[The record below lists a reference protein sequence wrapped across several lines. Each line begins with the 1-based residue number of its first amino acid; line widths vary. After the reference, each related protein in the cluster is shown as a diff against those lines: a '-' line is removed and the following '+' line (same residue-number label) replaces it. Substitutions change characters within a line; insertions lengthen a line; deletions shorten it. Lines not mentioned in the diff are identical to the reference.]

1 MSIRDLFNKVKVLG
15 KREPEE
21 FTNFDSE
28 TEAELGDTSHNEHK
42 PDEEQLNDTESFD
55 DDVEAATFSNDDTK
69 PAVKGFKKGAVYG
82 AIGLI
87 AFGSAAAMVMHNM
100 DSGNNKTNSNQSSSS
115 VGVNSANGGSVA
127 GPDLGF
133 DSYASMGQYDNEK
146 KLDAASKKKPGAPG
160 SGNTVGTQSVPQ
172 ASGNNTVRQV
182 PNRVGTGSYNASAPV
197 SSGGGSS
204 NYQSVSGNTGG
215 SSITSRNNPYAS
227 AIAFAL
233 SGGNAVSD
241 SVSDS
246 SDSSDSSSSSS
257 SSTTT
262 STPDYSSYTSA
273 DRVLLTGTL
282 VPVTLMTGIDSS
294 LNGSVTAQVRE
305 NVYDSITGSSILI
318 PAGSRLIG
326 EYDGSGM
333 NAGRVSVKFTRIM
346 FPDGNSVALNNS
358 LGVDAMGFDGVKDL
372 YSEHT
377 GKAVGASF
385 ITSLLAGIA
394 GSSSD
399 GSGSDSR
406 SSGQEAINH
415 AISNVLNTG
424 NEIVKKKLEVGTTAI
439 IRPGFEFNVMLNSDL
454 ALEPYYGE

>member
-1 MSIRDLFNKVKVLG
+1 MSIRDMFNKILG
-15 KREPEE
+15 KREPDE

-28 TEAELGDTSHNEHK
+28 TEAELGDTSRNEHK

-146 KLDAASKKKPGAPG
+146 KLDAASKKKTGAPG
-160 SGNTVGTQSVPQ
+160 YSNAAGTQTVPQ

-204 NYQSVSGNTGG
+204 NYQSVSGNAGG
-215 SSITSRNNPYAS
+215 SYITSSNNPYAS

-233 SGGNAVSD
+233 SGGDGGSD

-246 SDSSDSSSSSS
+246 SDSSDSSSS
-257 SSTTT
+257 TTT
-262 STPDYSSYTSA
+262 SAPDYSSYTSA

-282 VPVTLMTGIDSS
+282 VPVTLITGIDSS

-358 LGVDAMGFDGVKDL
+358 LGVDAMGFGGVKDL

-399 GSGSDSR
+399 GSGTDNR

-424 NEIVKKKLEVGTTAI
+424 NEIVKKKLEVGATAI

>member
-1 MSIRDLFNKVKVLG
+1 MSIKDMLNKVLG

-28 TEAELGDTSHNEHK
+28 TEAELGDASRNEHK
-42 PDEEQLNDTESFD
+42 PDEEQFNDTESFD

-100 DSGNNKTNSNQSSSS
+100 DSGNKTNSNQASSS

-146 KLDAASKKKPGAPG
+146 KLDAASKNKPGAPG
-160 SGNTVGTQSVPQ
+160 SVNTVGTQSVPQ

-182 PNRVGTGSYNASAPV
+182 PNRVVTSSYNASAPT
-197 SSGGGSS
+197 GGSS
-204 NYQSVSGNTGG
+204 PNYQSGSVSGG
-215 SSITSRNNPYAS
+215 SITSRNNPYAS

-233 SGGNAVSD
+233 SGGNAVTD
-241 SVSDS
+241 SISNS
-246 SDSSDSSSSSS
+246 SDNSDSSSS
-257 SSTTT
+257 TTA

-282 VPVTLMTGIDSS
+282 VPVTLITGIDSS

-358 LGVDAMGFDGVKDL
+358 LGVDAMGFGGVKDL

-399 GSGSDSR
+399 GSGSDDR

-424 NEIVKKKLEVGTTAI
+424 NEIVKKKLEVGATAI

>member
-1 MSIRDLFNKVKVLG
+1 MSIRDMFNKVLG
-15 KREPEE
+15 KREPDE

-28 TEAELGDTSHNEHK
+28 TEAELGDASRNEHK
-42 PDEEQLNDTESFD
+42 PDEEQLNDTESF

-100 DSGNNKTNSNQSSSS
+100 DGGNKPNPNQSSSS
-115 VGVNSANGGSVA
+115 VGISANGGSVA

-146 KLDAASKKKPGAPG
+146 KLDAASKNKPGAPG
-160 SGNTVGTQSVPQ
+160 SVNTVGTQSVPQ

-182 PNRVGTGSYNASAPV
+182 PNRVGTSSYNASAPT
-197 SSGGGSS
+197 GSIS
-204 NYQSVSGNTGG
+204 PNYQSGNVSGG
-215 SSITSRNNPYAS
+215 SITSRNNPYAS

-233 SGGNAVSD
+233 SGGNAITD
-241 SVSDS
+241 STSGDAS
-246 SDSSDSSSSSS
+246 SDSGSSI
-257 SSTTT
+257 STN
-262 STPDYSSYTSA
+262 TPDYSSYTTA

-282 VPVTLMTGIDSS
+282 VPVTLITGIDSS

-358 LGVDAMGFDGVKDL
+358 LGVDAMGFGGVKDL

-399 GSGSDSR
+399 GSGSDNR

-424 NEIVKKKLEVGTTAI
+424 NEIVKKKLEVGATAI

>member
-1 MSIRDLFNKVKVLG
+1 MSIKDMLNKVLG
-15 KREPEE
+15 KREPDE

-28 TEAELGDTSHNEHK
+28 TEAELGDASRNEHK

-100 DSGNNKTNSNQSSSS
+100 DSGNNKTNSNQASSS

-146 KLDAASKKKPGAPG
+146 KLDAASKKKTGAPG
-160 SGNTVGTQSVPQ
+160 SGNPVGTQSVPQ

-182 PNRVGTGSYNASAPV
+182 PNRVGTGSYNASAPT
-197 SSGGGSS
+197 GGSS
-204 NYQSVSGNTGG
+204 PNYQSGNVSGG
-215 SSITSRNNPYAS
+215 SITSRNNPYAS

-233 SGGNAVSD
+233 SGGNAVTD
-241 SVSDS
+241 SVSNS
-246 SDSSDSSSSSS
+246 SDSSDSSSS
-257 SSTTT
+257 TTA

-282 VPVTLMTGIDSS
+282 VPVTLITGIDSS

-358 LGVDAMGFDGVKDL
+358 LGVDAMGFGGVKDL

-399 GSGSDSR
+399 GSGSNER

-424 NEIVKKKLEVGTTAI
+424 NEIVKKKLEVGATAI

>member
-1 MSIRDLFNKVKVLG
+1 MAIRDLFNKVLG
-15 KREPEE
+15 KREPDEYTE
-21 FTNFDSE
+21 FDSE
-28 TEAELGDTSHNEHK
+28 TESEFGDSSRNEHK
-42 PDEEQLNDTESFD
+42 PDEEQSDNTERMD

-100 DSGNNKTNSNQSSSS
+100 DGGNKPNSNQSSSS
-115 VGVNSANGGSVA
+115 VGISANGGSVA

-146 KLDAASKKKPGAPG
+146 KLDAASKNKPGAPG
-160 SGNTVGTQSVPQ
+160 SVNTVGTQSVPQ

-182 PNRVGTGSYNASAPV
+182 PNRVGTSSYNASAPT
-197 SSGGGSS
+197 GGSS
-204 NYQSVSGNTGG
+204 PNYQSGNVSGG
-215 SSITSRNNPYAS
+215 SITSRNNPYAS

-233 SGGNAVSD
+233 SGGNAITD
-241 SVSDS
+241 STSGDAS
-246 SDSSDSSSSSS
+246 SDSGSSI
-257 SSTTT
+257 STN
-262 STPDYSSYTSA
+262 TPDYSSYTTA

-282 VPVTLMTGIDSS
+282 VPVTLITGIDSS

-358 LGVDAMGFDGVKDL
+358 LGVDSMGFGGVKDL

-399 GSGSDSR
+399 GSGTDNR

-415 AISNVLNTG
+415 AISNMLNTG
-424 NEIVKKKLEVGTTAI
+424 NEIVKKKLEVGATAI

>member
-1 MSIRDLFNKVKVLG
+1 MSIRDMFNKVLG
-15 KREPEE
+15 REPDE

-28 TEAELGDTSHNEHK
+28 TESEFGDSSRNEHK
-42 PDEEQLNDTESFD
+42 PDEEQSDNTERMD

-100 DSGNNKTNSNQSSSS
+100 DGGNKPNSNQSSSS
-115 VGVNSANGGSVA
+115 VGISANGGSVA

-146 KLDAASKKKPGAPG
+146 KLDAASKNKPGAPG
-160 SGNTVGTQSVPQ
+160 SVNTVGTQSVPQ

-182 PNRVGTGSYNASAPV
+182 PNRVGTSSYNASAPT
-197 SSGGGSS
+197 GGSS
-204 NYQSVSGNTGG
+204 PNYQSGNVSGG
-215 SSITSRNNPYAS
+215 SITSRNNPYAS

-233 SGGNAVSD
+233 SGGNAITD
-241 SVSDS
+241 STSGDAS
-246 SDSSDSSSSSS
+246 SDSGSSI
-257 SSTTT
+257 STN
-262 STPDYSSYTSA
+262 TPDYSSYTTA
-273 DRVLLTGTL
+273 NRVLLTGTL
-282 VPVTLMTGIDSS
+282 VPVTLITGIDSS

-358 LGVDAMGFDGVKDL
+358 LGVDSMGFGGVKDL

-399 GSGSDSR
+399 GSGTDNR

-415 AISNVLNTG
+415 AISNMLNTG
-424 NEIVKKKLEVGTTAI
+424 NEIVKKKLEVGATAI

>member
-1 MSIRDLFNKVKVLG
+1 
-15 KREPEE
+15 
-21 FTNFDSE
+21 
-28 TEAELGDTSHNEHK
+28 
-42 PDEEQLNDTESFD
+42 
-55 DDVEAATFSNDDTK
+55 
-69 PAVKGFKKGAVYG
+69 
-82 AIGLI
+82 
-87 AFGSAAAMVMHNM
+87 MVMHNM
-100 DSGNNKTNSNQSSSS
+100 DGGNKPNPNQSSSS
-115 VGVNSANGGSVA
+115 VGISANGGSVA

-146 KLDAASKKKPGAPG
+146 KLDAASKNKPGAPG
-160 SGNTVGTQSVPQ
+160 SVNTVGTQSVPQ

-182 PNRVGTGSYNASAPV
+182 PNRVVTSSYNASAPT
-197 SSGGGSS
+197 GGSS
-204 NYQSVSGNTGG
+204 PNYQSGNVSGG
-215 SSITSRNNPYAS
+215 SITSRNNPYAS

-233 SGGNAVSD
+233 SGGNAITD
-241 SVSDS
+241 STSGDAS
-246 SDSSDSSSSSS
+246 SDSGSSI
-257 SSTTT
+257 STN
-262 STPDYSSYTSA
+262 TPDYSSYTTA

-282 VPVTLMTGIDSS
+282 VPVTLITGIDSS

-358 LGVDAMGFDGVKDL
+358 LGVDAMGFGGVKDL

-399 GSGSDSR
+399 GSGSDNR

-424 NEIVKKKLEVGTTAI
+424 NEIVKKKLEVGATAI

>member
-1 MSIRDLFNKVKVLG
+1 MSIRDMFKVLG
-15 KREPEE
+15 KREPDE

-28 TEAELGDTSHNEHK
+28 TEAELGDASRNEHK
-42 PDEEQLNDTESFD
+42 PDEEQQLNDTESFD

-100 DSGNNKTNSNQSSSS
+100 DGGNKPNPNQSSSS
-115 VGVNSANGGSVA
+115 VGISANGGSVA

-146 KLDAASKKKPGAPG
+146 KLDAASKNKPGAPG
-160 SGNTVGTQSVPQ
+160 SVNTVGTQSVPQ

-182 PNRVGTGSYNASAPV
+182 PNRVVTSSYNASAPT
-197 SSGGGSS
+197 GGSS
-204 NYQSVSGNTGG
+204 PNYQSGNVSGG
-215 SSITSRNNPYAS
+215 SITSRNNPYAS

-233 SGGNAVSD
+233 SGGNAITD
-241 SVSDS
+241 STSGDAS
-246 SDSSDSSSSSS
+246 SDSGSSI
-257 SSTTT
+257 STN
-262 STPDYSSYTSA
+262 TPDYSSYTTA

-282 VPVTLMTGIDSS
+282 VPVTLITGIDSS

-358 LGVDAMGFDGVKDL
+358 LGVDAMGFGGVKDL

-399 GSGSDSR
+399 GSGSDNR

-424 NEIVKKKLEVGTTAI
+424 NEIVKKKLEVGATAI

>member
-1 MSIRDLFNKVKVLG
+1 MSIRDMFNKVLG
-15 KREPEE
+15 KREPDE

-28 TEAELGDTSHNEHK
+28 TEAELGDASRNEHK
-42 PDEEQLNDTESFD
+42 PDEEQLNDTESF

-87 AFGSAAAMVMHNM
+87 TFGSAAAMVMHNM
-100 DSGNNKTNSNQSSSS
+100 DGGNKPNPNQSSSS
-115 VGVNSANGGSVA
+115 VGISANGGSVA

-146 KLDAASKKKPGAPG
+146 KLDVASKNKPGAPG
-160 SGNTVGTQSVPQ
+160 SVNTVGTQSVPQ

-182 PNRVGTGSYNASAPV
+182 PNRVGTSSYNASAPT
-197 SSGGGSS
+197 GSS
-204 NYQSVSGNTGG
+204 SPNYQSGNVSGG
-215 SSITSRNNPYAS
+215 SITSRNNPYAS

-233 SGGNAVSD
+233 SGGNAITD
-241 SVSDS
+241 STSGDAS
-246 SDSSDSSSSSS
+246 SDSGSSI
-257 SSTTT
+257 STN
-262 STPDYSSYTSA
+262 TPDYSSYTTA

-282 VPVTLMTGIDSS
+282 VPVTLITGIDSS

-358 LGVDAMGFDGVKDL
+358 LGVDAMGFGGVKDL

-399 GSGSDSR
+399 GSGSDNR

-424 NEIVKKKLEVGTTAI
+424 NEIVKKKLEVGATAI

>member
-1 MSIRDLFNKVKVLG
+1 MSIRDMFNKILG
-15 KREPEE
+15 KREPDE

-28 TEAELGDTSHNEHK
+28 TEAELGDTSRNEHK

-146 KLDAASKKKPGAPG
+146 KLDAASKKKTGAPG
-160 SGNTVGTQSVPQ
+160 YINATGTQTVPQ

-204 NYQSVSGNTGG
+204 NYQSVSGNADG

-246 SDSSDSSSSSS
+246 SDSSDSSSS
-257 SSTTT
+257 TTT
-262 STPDYSSYTSA
+262 GAPDYSSYTSA

-282 VPVTLMTGIDSS
+282 VPVTLITGIDSS

-305 NVYDSITGSSILI
+305 NVYDSITGSYILI

-358 LGVDAMGFDGVKDL
+358 LGVDAMGFGGVKDL

-399 GSGSDSR
+399 GSGTDNR

-424 NEIVKKKLEVGTTAI
+424 NEIVKKKLEVGATAI

>member
-1 MSIRDLFNKVKVLG
+1 MSIRDMFNNVLG
-15 KREPEE
+15 KREPDE

-28 TEAELGDTSHNEHK
+28 TESEFGDSSRNEHK
-42 PDEEQLNDTESFD
+42 PDEEQSDNTERMD
-55 DDVEAATFSNDDTK
+55 DDVEVATFSNDDTK

-100 DSGNNKTNSNQSSSS
+100 DGGNKPNPNQSSSS
-115 VGVNSANGGSVA
+115 VGISANGGSVA

-146 KLDAASKKKPGAPG
+146 KLDAASKNKPGAPG
-160 SGNTVGTQSVPQ
+160 SVNTVGTQSVPQ

-182 PNRVGTGSYNASAPV
+182 PNRVGTSSYNASAPT
-197 SSGGGSS
+197 GGSS
-204 NYQSVSGNTGG
+204 PNYQSGNVSGG
-215 SSITSRNNPYAS
+215 SITSRNNPYAS

-233 SGGNAVSD
+233 SGGNAITD
-241 SVSDS
+241 STSGDAS
-246 SDSSDSSSSSS
+246 SDSGSSI
-257 SSTTT
+257 STN
-262 STPDYSSYTSA
+262 TPDYSSYTTA

-282 VPVTLMTGIDSS
+282 VPVTLITGIDSS

-358 LGVDAMGFDGVKDL
+358 LGVDSMGFGGVKDL

-399 GSGSDSR
+399 GSGTDNR

-415 AISNVLNTG
+415 AISNMLNTG
-424 NEIVKKKLEVGTTAI
+424 NEIVKKKLEVGATAI

>member
-1 MSIRDLFNKVKVLG
+1 MSIRDMFNKVLG
-15 KREPEE
+15 KREPDE

-28 TEAELGDTSHNEHK
+28 TEAELGDASRNEHK

-100 DSGNNKTNSNQSSSS
+100 DGGNKPNPNQSSSS
-115 VGVNSANGGSVA
+115 VGISANGGSVA

-146 KLDAASKKKPGAPG
+146 KLDAACKNKPGAPG
-160 SGNTVGTQSVPQ
+160 SVNTVGTQSVPQ

-182 PNRVGTGSYNASAPV
+182 PNRVVTSSYNASAPT
-197 SSGGGSS
+197 GSS
-204 NYQSVSGNTGG
+204 SPNYQSGNVSGG
-215 SSITSRNNPYAS
+215 SITSRNNPYAS

-233 SGGNAVSD
+233 SGGNAITD
-241 SVSDS
+241 STSGDAS
-246 SDSSDSSSSSS
+246 SDSGSSI
-257 SSTTT
+257 STN
-262 STPDYSSYTSA
+262 TPDYSSYTTA

-282 VPVTLMTGIDSS
+282 VPVTLITGIDSS

-358 LGVDAMGFDGVKDL
+358 LGVDAMGFGGVKDL

-394 GSSSD
+394 GSASD
-399 GSGSDSR
+399 GSGTDNR

-415 AISNVLNTG
+415 AISNMLNTG
-424 NEIVKKKLEVGTTAI
+424 NEIVKKKLEVGATAI

-454 ALEPYYGE
+454 ALDPYYGE

>member
-1 MSIRDLFNKVKVLG
+1 MSIRDMFNKVLG
-15 KREPEE
+15 KREPDE

-28 TEAELGDTSHNEHK
+28 TESEFGDSSRNEHK
-42 PDEEQLNDTESFD
+42 PDEEQSDNTELMD

-100 DSGNNKTNSNQSSSS
+100 DSGNKPNPNQSSSS
-115 VGVNSANGGSVA
+115 VGISANGGSVA

-146 KLDAASKKKPGAPG
+146 KLDAASKNKPGAPG
-160 SGNTVGTQSVPQ
+160 SVNTVGTQSVPQ

-182 PNRVGTGSYNASAPV
+182 PNRVGTSSYNASAPT
-197 SSGGGSS
+197 GGSS
-204 NYQSVSGNTGG
+204 PNYQSGNVSGG
-215 SSITSRNNPYAS
+215 SITSRNNPYAS

-233 SGGNAVSD
+233 SGGNAITD
-241 SVSDS
+241 STSGDAS
-246 SDSSDSSSSSS
+246 SDSGSSI
-257 SSTTT
+257 STN
-262 STPDYSSYTSA
+262 TPDYSSYTTA

-282 VPVTLMTGIDSS
+282 VPVTLITGIDSS

-358 LGVDAMGFDGVKDL
+358 LGVDAMGFGGVKDL

-399 GSGSDSR
+399 GSGTDNR

-415 AISNVLNTG
+415 AISNMLNTG
-424 NEIVKKKLEVGTTAI
+424 NEIVKKKLEVGATAI

>member
-1 MSIRDLFNKVKVLG
+1 MSIRDMFNKVLG
-15 KREPEE
+15 KREPDE

-28 TEAELGDTSHNEHK
+28 TESEFGDSSRNEHK
-42 PDEEQLNDTESFD
+42 PDEEQSDNTERMD

-100 DSGNNKTNSNQSSSS
+100 DGGNKPNSNQSSSS
-115 VGVNSANGGSVA
+115 VGISANGGSVA

-146 KLDAASKKKPGAPG
+146 KLDAASKNKPGAPG
-160 SGNTVGTQSVPQ
+160 SVNTVGTQSVPQ

-182 PNRVGTGSYNASAPV
+182 PNRVGTSSYNASAP
-197 SSGGGSS
+197 
-204 NYQSVSGNTGG
+204 TGG
-215 SSITSRNNPYAS
+215 SSPNYQSGNVSGGSISRNNPYAS

-233 SGGNAVSD
+233 SGGNAITD
-241 SVSDS
+241 STSGDAS
-246 SDSSDSSSSSS
+246 SDSGSSI
-257 SSTTT
+257 STN
-262 STPDYSSYTSA
+262 TPDYSSYTTA

-282 VPVTLMTGIDSS
+282 VPVTLITGIDSS

-358 LGVDAMGFDGVKDL
+358 LGVDSMGFGGVKDL

-399 GSGSDSR
+399 GSGTDNR

-415 AISNVLNTG
+415 AISNMLNTG
-424 NEIVKKKLEVGTTAI
+424 NEIVKKKLEVGATAI

>member
-1 MSIRDLFNKVKVLG
+1 MSIRDMFNKVLG
-15 KREPEE
+15 KREPDE

-28 TEAELGDTSHNEHK
+28 TESEFGDSSRNEHK
-42 PDEEQLNDTESFD
+42 PDEEQSDNTERMD

-100 DSGNNKTNSNQSSSS
+100 DGGNKPNPNQSSSS
-115 VGVNSANGGSVA
+115 VGISANGGSVA

-146 KLDAASKKKPGAPG
+146 KLDAASKNKPGAPG
-160 SGNTVGTQSVPQ
+160 YVNTVGTQSVPQ

-182 PNRVGTGSYNASAPV
+182 PNRVGTGSYNASTPT
-197 SSGGGSS
+197 GGSS
-204 NYQSVSGNTGG
+204 PNYQSGNVSGG
-215 SSITSRNNPYAS
+215 SITSRNNPYAS

-233 SGGNAVSD
+233 SGGNAITD
-241 SVSDS
+241 STSGDAS
-246 SDSSDSSSSSS
+246 SDSGSSI
-257 SSTTT
+257 STN
-262 STPDYSSYTSA
+262 TPDYSSYTTA

-282 VPVTLMTGIDSS
+282 VPVTLITGIDSS

-358 LGVDAMGFDGVKDL
+358 LGVDAMGFGGVKDL

-399 GSGSDSR
+399 GSGTDNR

-415 AISNVLNTG
+415 AISNMLNTG
-424 NEIVKKKLEVGTTAI
+424 NEIVKKKLEVGATAI

>member
-28 TEAELGDTSHNEHK
+28 TEAELGDASRNEHK
-42 PDEEQLNDTESFD
+42 PDEEQQLNDTESFD

-100 DSGNNKTNSNQSSSS
+100 DSGNKTNSNQASSS

-160 SGNTVGTQSVPQ
+160 SGNPVGTQSVPQ

-182 PNRVGTGSYNASAPV
+182 PNRVGTGSYNTSAPV
-197 SSGGGSS
+197 SSGGFS

-241 SVSDS
+241 SVSNS
-246 SDSSDSSSSSS
+246 GDSSDSSSS
-257 SSTTT
+257 TAT

-282 VPVTLMTGIDSS
+282 VPVTLITGIDSS

-358 LGVDAMGFDGVKDL
+358 LGVDAMGFGGVKDL

-399 GSGSDSR
+399 GSGADDR

-415 AISNVLNTG
+415 AISNMLNTG
-424 NEIVKKKLEVGTTAI
+424 NEIVKKKLEVGATAI

>member
-1 MSIRDLFNKVKVLG
+1 MSIRDMFNKVLG
-15 KREPEE
+15 KREPDE

-28 TEAELGDTSHNEHK
+28 TEAELGDASRNEHK

-55 DDVEAATFSNDDTK
+55 DDVETATFSNDDTK

-100 DSGNNKTNSNQSSSS
+100 DSGNKPNPNQSSSS
-115 VGVNSANGGSVA
+115 VGISANGGSVA

-146 KLDAASKKKPGAPG
+146 KLDAASKNKPGIPG
-160 SGNTVGTQSVPQ
+160 SVNTVGTQSVPQ

-182 PNRVGTGSYNASAPV
+182 PNRVGTGSYNASTPT
-197 SSGGGSS
+197 GGSS
-204 NYQSVSGNTGG
+204 PNYQSGNVSGG
-215 SSITSRNNPYAS
+215 SITSRNNPYAS

-233 SGGNAVSD
+233 SGGNAITD
-241 SVSDS
+241 STSGDAS
-246 SDSSDSSSSSS
+246 SDSGSSN
-257 SSTTT
+257 STNPT
-262 STPDYSSYTSA
+262 DYSSYTTA

-282 VPVTLMTGIDSS
+282 VPVTLITGIDSS

-358 LGVDAMGFDGVKDL
+358 LGVDAMGFGGVKDL

-399 GSGSDSR
+399 GSGADNR

-415 AISNVLNTG
+415 AISNMLNTG
-424 NEIVKKKLEVGTTAI
+424 NEIVKKKLEVGATAI

>member
-1 MSIRDLFNKVKVLG
+1 MSIKDMLNKVLG
-15 KREPEE
+15 KREPDE

-28 TEAELGDTSHNEHK
+28 TEAELGDASRNEHK

-100 DSGNNKTNSNQSSSS
+100 DGGNNKTNSNQSSSS

-160 SGNTVGTQSVPQ
+160 SGNTVGTQSIPQ

-197 SSGGGSS
+197 SSGGSS
-204 NYQSVSGNTGG
+204 NYQSVSGNAGG

-233 SGGNAVSD
+233 SGGSAVTD
-241 SVSDS
+241 SVTDSSS
-246 SDSSDSSSSSS
+246 SDSSDSSS
-257 SSTTT
+257 TAKA

-305 NVYDSITGSSILI
+305 NVYDSITGSSVLI

-399 GSGSDSR
+399 GSGTDNR

-424 NEIVKKKLEVGTTAI
+424 NEIVKKKLEVGATAI

>member
-1 MSIRDLFNKVKVLG
+1 MSIRDMFNKVLG
-15 KREPEE
+15 KREPDE

-28 TEAELGDTSHNEHK
+28 TEAELGDASRNEHK
-42 PDEEQLNDTESFD
+42 PDEEQLNNTESFD

-100 DSGNNKTNSNQSSSS
+100 DGGNKPNPNQSSSS
-115 VGVNSANGGSVA
+115 VGISANGGSVA

-146 KLDAASKKKPGAPG
+146 KLDAASKNKPGAPG
-160 SGNTVGTQSVPQ
+160 SVNTVGTQSVPQ

-182 PNRVGTGSYNASAPV
+182 PNRVGTSSYNASAPT
-197 SSGGGSS
+197 GSS
-204 NYQSVSGNTGG
+204 SPNYQSGNVSGG
-215 SSITSRNNPYAS
+215 SITSRNNPYAS

-233 SGGNAVSD
+233 SGGNAITD
-241 SVSDS
+241 STSGDA
-246 SDSSDSSSSSS
+246 SSDSSSSI
-257 SSTTT
+257 STN
-262 STPDYSSYTSA
+262 TPDYSSYTTA

-282 VPVTLMTGIDSS
+282 VPVTLITGIDSS

-358 LGVDAMGFDGVKDL
+358 LGVDAMGFGGVKDL

-399 GSGSDSR
+399 GSGSDNR

-424 NEIVKKKLEVGTTAI
+424 NEIVKKKLEVGATAI

>member
-28 TEAELGDTSHNEHK
+28 TEAELGDASRNEHK
-42 PDEEQLNDTESFD
+42 PDEEQQLNDTESFD

-100 DSGNNKTNSNQSSSS
+100 DGGNKPNPNQSSSS
-115 VGVNSANGGSVA
+115 VGISANSGSVA

-146 KLDAASKKKPGAPG
+146 KLDAASKNKPGAPG
-160 SGNTVGTQSVPQ
+160 SVNTVGTQSVPQ

-182 PNRVGTGSYNASAPV
+182 PNRVGTSSYNASAPT
-197 SSGGGSS
+197 GGSS
-204 NYQSVSGNTGG
+204 PNYQSGNVSGG
-215 SSITSRNNPYAS
+215 SITSRNNPYAS

-233 SGGNAVSD
+233 SGGNAITD
-241 SVSDS
+241 STSGDAS
-246 SDSSDSSSSSS
+246 SDSGSSI
-257 SSTTT
+257 STN
-262 STPDYSSYTSA
+262 TPDYSSYTTA

-282 VPVTLMTGIDSS
+282 VPVTLITGIDSS

-358 LGVDAMGFDGVKDL
+358 LGVDAMGFGGVKDL

-399 GSGSDSR
+399 GSGSDNR

-424 NEIVKKKLEVGTTAI
+424 NEIVKKKLEVGATAI

>member
-1 MSIRDLFNKVKVLG
+1 MSIRDMFNKVLG
-15 KREPEE
+15 KREPDE

-28 TEAELGDTSHNEHK
+28 TESEFGDSSRNEHK
-42 PDEEQLNDTESFD
+42 PDEEQSDNTERMD

-69 PAVKGFKKGAVYG
+69 PVVKGFKKGAVYG

-100 DSGNNKTNSNQSSSS
+100 DGGNKPNSNQSSSS
-115 VGVNSANGGSVA
+115 VGISANGGSVA

-146 KLDAASKKKPGAPG
+146 KLDAASKNKPGAPG
-160 SGNTVGTQSVPQ
+160 SVNTVGTQSVPQ

-182 PNRVGTGSYNASAPV
+182 PNRVGTSSYNASAPT
-197 SSGGGSS
+197 GGSS
-204 NYQSVSGNTGG
+204 PNYQSGNVSGG
-215 SSITSRNNPYAS
+215 SITSRNNPYAS

-233 SGGNAVSD
+233 SGGNAITD
-241 SVSDS
+241 STSGDAS
-246 SDSSDSSSSSS
+246 SDSGSSI
-257 SSTTT
+257 STN
-262 STPDYSSYTSA
+262 TPDYSSYTTA

-282 VPVTLMTGIDSS
+282 VPVTLITGIDSS

-358 LGVDAMGFDGVKDL
+358 LGVDSMGFGGVKDL

-399 GSGSDSR
+399 GSGTDNR

-415 AISNVLNTG
+415 AISNMLNTG
-424 NEIVKKKLEVGTTAI
+424 NEIVKKKLEVGATAI

>member
-1 MSIRDLFNKVKVLG
+1 MDIRNLFNKVLG
-15 KREPEE
+15 KKEPDE
-21 FTNFDSE
+21 FTKFDSE
-28 TEAELGDTSHNEHK
+28 TESEFGDYPRNEHK
-42 PDEEQLNDTESFD
+42 PDEEQFDNTEHIED
-55 DDVEAATFSNDDTK
+55 DDIEAATFSNDDAK
-69 PAVKGFKKGAVYG
+69 PPVKGFKKGAIYG

-100 DSGNNKTNSNQSSSS
+100 DNSNKSNSNQSSSS
-115 VGVNSANGGSVA
+115 LGVGSTGNGSVA

-146 KLDAASKKKPGAPG
+146 KLDAASKNKPGAPG
-160 SGNTVGTQSVPQ
+160 SVNTVGTQSVPQ

-182 PNRVGTGSYNASAPV
+182 PNRVGTSSYNASAPT
-197 SSGGGSS
+197 GSS
-204 NYQSVSGNTGG
+204 SPNYQSGNVSGG
-215 SSITSRNNPYAS
+215 SITSRNNPYAS

-233 SGGNAVSD
+233 SGGNAITD
-241 SVSDS
+241 STSGDAS
-246 SDSSDSSSSSS
+246 SDSGSSI
-257 SSTTT
+257 STN
-262 STPDYSSYTSA
+262 TPDYSSYTTA

-282 VPVTLMTGIDSS
+282 VPVTLITGIDSS

-358 LGVDAMGFDGVKDL
+358 LGVDAMGFGGVKDL

-394 GSSSD
+394 GSASD
-399 GSGSDSR
+399 GSGTDNR

-415 AISNVLNTG
+415 AISNMLNTG
-424 NEIVKKKLEVGTTAI
+424 NEIVKKKLEVGATAI

-454 ALEPYYGE
+454 ALDPYYGE

>member
-1 MSIRDLFNKVKVLG
+1 MSIRDMFNKVLG
-15 KREPEE
+15 KREPDE

-28 TEAELGDTSHNEHK
+28 TEAELGDASRNEHK

-100 DSGNNKTNSNQSSSS
+100 DGGNKPNPNQSSSS
-115 VGVNSANGGSVA
+115 VGISANGGSVA

-133 DSYASMGQYDNEK
+133 DSYASMGQYDHEK
-146 KLDAASKKKPGAPG
+146 KIDAATKNKSG
-160 SGNTVGTQSVPQ
+160 SHNSNANIGTQSVPQ
-172 ASGNNTVRQV
+172 ASGNNSVRQV
-182 PNRVGTGSYNASAPV
+182 PNRVSTSSYNASSPV
-197 SSGGGSS
+197 SDGGSI
-204 NYQSVSGNTGG
+204 NHQSSGNTSSG
-215 SSITSRNNPYAS
+215 SITSRNNPYAS
-227 AIAFAL
+227 AIAFAINGSNAITDNNN
-233 SGGNAVSD
+233 SGG
-241 SVSDS
+241 S
-246 SDSSDSSSSSS
+246 SDSE
-257 SSTTT
+257 SST
-262 STPDYSSYTSA
+262 SINTPDYSSYTTD

-282 VPVTLMTGIDSS
+282 VPVTLITGIDSS

-305 NVYDSITGSSILI
+305 DVYDSITGSSILI

-333 NAGRVSVKFTRIM
+333 NAGRVSIKFTRIM

-358 LGVDAMGFDGVKDL
+358 LGVDAMGFGGVKDL

-394 GSSSD
+394 GSASD
-399 GSGSDSR
+399 GSGTDNR

-415 AISNVLNTG
+415 AISNMLNTG
-424 NEIVKKKLEVGTTAI
+424 NEIVKKKLEVGATAI

-454 ALEPYYGE
+454 ALDPYYGE

>member
-1 MSIRDLFNKVKVLG
+1 MSIRDMFNKVLG
-15 KREPEE
+15 KREPDE

-28 TEAELGDTSHNEHK
+28 TESEFGDSSRNEHN
-42 PDEEQLNDTESFD
+42 PDEEQSDNTERMD

-100 DSGNNKTNSNQSSSS
+100 DGGNKPNPNQSSSS
-115 VGVNSANGGSVA
+115 VGISANGGSVA

-146 KLDAASKKKPGAPG
+146 KLDAASKNKPGAPG
-160 SGNTVGTQSVPQ
+160 SVNTVGTQSVPQ

-182 PNRVGTGSYNASAPV
+182 PNRVGTSSYNASAPT
-197 SSGGGSS
+197 GGSS
-204 NYQSVSGNTGG
+204 PNYQSGNVSGG
-215 SSITSRNNPYAS
+215 SITSRNNPYAS

-233 SGGNAVSD
+233 SGGNAITD
-241 SVSDS
+241 STSGDAS
-246 SDSSDSSSSSS
+246 SDSGSSI
-257 SSTTT
+257 STN
-262 STPDYSSYTSA
+262 TPDYSSYTTA

-282 VPVTLMTGIDSS
+282 VPVTLITGIDSS

-358 LGVDAMGFDGVKDL
+358 LGVDSMGFGGVKDL

-399 GSGSDSR
+399 GSGTDNR

-415 AISNVLNTG
+415 AISNMLNTG
-424 NEIVKKKLEVGTTAI
+424 NEIVKKKLEVGATAI

>member
-1 MSIRDLFNKVKVLG
+1 
-15 KREPEE
+15 
-21 FTNFDSE
+21 
-28 TEAELGDTSHNEHK
+28 
-42 PDEEQLNDTESFD
+42 
-55 DDVEAATFSNDDTK
+55 
-69 PAVKGFKKGAVYG
+69 
-82 AIGLI
+82 
-87 AFGSAAAMVMHNM
+87 
-100 DSGNNKTNSNQSSSS
+100 
-115 VGVNSANGGSVA
+115 
-127 GPDLGF
+127 
-133 DSYASMGQYDNEK
+133 MGQYDNEK
-146 KLDAASKKKPGAPG
+146 KLDAASKNKPGAPG
-160 SGNTVGTQSVPQ
+160 SVNTVGTQSVPQ

-182 PNRVGTGSYNASAPV
+182 PNRVGTSSYNASAPT
-197 SSGGGSS
+197 GSS
-204 NYQSVSGNTGG
+204 SPNYQSGNVSGG
-215 SSITSRNNPYAS
+215 SITSRNNPYAS

-233 SGGNAVSD
+233 SGGNAITD
-241 SVSDS
+241 STSGDAS
-246 SDSSDSSSSSS
+246 SDSGSSI
-257 SSTTT
+257 STN
-262 STPDYSSYTSA
+262 TPDYSSYTTA

-282 VPVTLMTGIDSS
+282 VPVTLITGIDSS

-358 LGVDAMGFDGVKDL
+358 LGVDAMGFGGVKDL

-399 GSGSDSR
+399 GSGSDNR

-424 NEIVKKKLEVGTTAI
+424 NEIVKKKLEVGATAI

>member
-1 MSIRDLFNKVKVLG
+1 MSIRDMFNKVLG
-15 KREPEE
+15 KREPDE

-28 TEAELGDTSHNEHK
+28 TEAELGDASRNEHK

-100 DSGNNKTNSNQSSSS
+100 DSGNNKANSNQSSSS

-146 KLDAASKKKPGAPG
+146 KLDAASKKKTGAPG

-197 SSGGGSS
+197 SSGGSS
-204 NYQSVSGNTGG
+204 NYQSVSGNAGS

-233 SGGNAVSD
+233 SGGNAVTD
-241 SVSDS
+241 SVSNS
-246 SDSSDSSSSSS
+246 SDSSDSSSS
-257 SSTTT
+257 TTA

-282 VPVTLMTGIDSS
+282 VPVTLITGIDSS

-358 LGVDAMGFDGVKDL
+358 LGVDAMGFGGVKDL

-399 GSGSDSR
+399 GSGTDNR

-424 NEIVKKKLEVGTTAI
+424 NEIVKKKLEVGATAI

>member
-1 MSIRDLFNKVKVLG
+1 MSIRDMFNKVLG
-15 KREPEE
+15 KREPDE

-28 TEAELGDTSHNEHK
+28 TEAELGDASRNEHK

-100 DSGNNKTNSNQSSSS
+100 DGGNKPNPNQSSSS
-115 VGVNSANGGSVA
+115 VGISANGGSVA

-146 KLDAASKKKPGAPG
+146 KLDAASKNKPGAPG
-160 SGNTVGTQSVPQ
+160 SVNTVGTQSVPQ

-182 PNRVGTGSYNASAPV
+182 PNRVVTSSYNASAPT
-197 SSGGGSS
+197 GGSS
-204 NYQSVSGNTGG
+204 PNYQSDNVSGG
-215 SSITSRNNPYAS
+215 SITSRNNPYAS

-233 SGGNAVSD
+233 SGGNAITD
-241 SVSDS
+241 STSGDAS
-246 SDSSDSSSSSS
+246 SDSGSSI
-257 SSTTT
+257 STNT
-262 STPDYSSYTSA
+262 SDYSSYTTA

-282 VPVTLMTGIDSS
+282 VPVTLITGIDSS

-358 LGVDAMGFDGVKDL
+358 LGVDAMGFGGVKDL

-399 GSGSDSR
+399 GSGSDNR

-424 NEIVKKKLEVGTTAI
+424 NEIVKKKLEVGATAI

>member
-1 MSIRDLFNKVKVLG
+1 MSIRDMFNKVLG
-15 KREPEE
+15 KREPDE

-28 TEAELGDTSHNEHK
+28 TESEFGDSSRNEHK
-42 PDEEQLNDTESFD
+42 PDEEQSDNTERMD
-55 DDVEAATFSNDDTK
+55 DDVEVATFSNDDTK

-100 DSGNNKTNSNQSSSS
+100 DGGNKPNPNQSSSS
-115 VGVNSANGGSVA
+115 VGISANGGSVA

-146 KLDAASKKKPGAPG
+146 KLDAASKNKPGAPG
-160 SGNTVGTQSVPQ
+160 SVNTVGTQSVPQ

-182 PNRVGTGSYNASAPV
+182 PNRVGTSSYNASAPT
-197 SSGGGSS
+197 GGSS
-204 NYQSVSGNTGG
+204 PNYQSGNVSGG
-215 SSITSRNNPYAS
+215 SITSRNNPYAS

-233 SGGNAVSD
+233 SGGNAITD
-241 SVSDS
+241 STSGDAS
-246 SDSSDSSSSSS
+246 SDSGSSI
-257 SSTTT
+257 STN
-262 STPDYSSYTSA
+262 TPDYSSYTTA

-282 VPVTLMTGIDSS
+282 VPVTLITGIDSS
-294 LNGSVTAQVRE
+294 LNGSVIAQVRE

-358 LGVDAMGFDGVKDL
+358 LGVDSMGFGGVKDL

-399 GSGSDSR
+399 GSGTDNR

-415 AISNVLNTG
+415 AISNMLNTG
-424 NEIVKKKLEVGTTAI
+424 NEIVKKKLEVGATAI

>member
-1 MSIRDLFNKVKVLG
+1 MSIRDMFNKVLG
-15 KREPEE
+15 KREPDE

-28 TEAELGDTSHNEHK
+28 TESEFGDSSRNEHK
-42 PDEEQLNDTESFD
+42 PDEEQSDNTERMD

-100 DSGNNKTNSNQSSSS
+100 DGGNKPNPNQSSSS
-115 VGVNSANGGSVA
+115 VGISANGGSVA

-146 KLDAASKKKPGAPG
+146 KLDAASKNKPGAPG
-160 SGNTVGTQSVPQ
+160 SVNTVGTQSVPQ

-182 PNRVGTGSYNASAPV
+182 PNRVGTSSYNASAPT
-197 SSGGGSS
+197 GGSS
-204 NYQSVSGNTGG
+204 PNYQSGNVSGG
-215 SSITSRNNPYAS
+215 SITSRNNPYAS

-233 SGGNAVSD
+233 SGGNAITD
-241 SVSDS
+241 STSGDAS
-246 SDSSDSSSSSS
+246 SDSGSSI
-257 SSTTT
+257 STN
-262 STPDYSSYTSA
+262 TPDYSSYTTA

-282 VPVTLMTGIDSS
+282 VPVTLITGIDSS

-358 LGVDAMGFDGVKDL
+358 LGVDSMGFGGVKDL

-399 GSGSDSR
+399 GSGTDNR

-415 AISNVLNTG
+415 AISNMLNTG
-424 NEIVKKKLEVGTTAI
+424 NEIVKKKLEVGATAI

>member
-28 TEAELGDTSHNEHK
+28 TEAELGDASRNEHK
-42 PDEEQLNDTESFD
+42 PDEEQQLNDTESFD

-100 DSGNNKTNSNQSSSS
+100 DGGNKPNPNQSSSS
-115 VGVNSANGGSVA
+115 VGISANGGSVA

-146 KLDAASKKKPGAPG
+146 KLDAASKNKPGAPG
-160 SGNTVGTQSVPQ
+160 SVNTVGTQSVPQ

-182 PNRVGTGSYNASAPV
+182 PNRVGTSSYNASAPT
-197 SSGGGSS
+197 GSS
-204 NYQSVSGNTGG
+204 SPNYQSGNVSGG
-215 SSITSRNNPYAS
+215 SITSRNNPYAS

-233 SGGNAVSD
+233 SGGNAITD
-241 SVSDS
+241 STSGDAS
-246 SDSSDSSSSSS
+246 SDSGSSI
-257 SSTTT
+257 STN
-262 STPDYSSYTSA
+262 TPDYSSYTTA

-282 VPVTLMTGIDSS
+282 VPVTLITGIDSS

-358 LGVDAMGFDGVKDL
+358 LGVDAMGFGGVKDL

-399 GSGSDSR
+399 GSGSDNR

-424 NEIVKKKLEVGTTAI
+424 NEIVKKKLEVGATAI

>member
-1 MSIRDLFNKVKVLG
+1 MSIRDMFNKVLG
-15 KREPEE
+15 KREPDE

-28 TEAELGDTSHNEHK
+28 TEAELGDASRNEHK

-100 DSGNNKTNSNQSSSS
+100 DGGNKPNPNQSSSS
-115 VGVNSANGGSVA
+115 VGISANGGSVA

-133 DSYASMGQYDNEK
+133 DSYASMGQYDHEK
-146 KLDAASKKKPGAPG
+146 KIDAATKNKSG
-160 SGNTVGTQSVPQ
+160 SHNSNANIGTQSVPQ
-172 ASGNNTVRQV
+172 ASGNNSVRQV
-182 PNRVGTGSYNASAPV
+182 PNRVSTSSYNASSPV
-197 SSGGGSS
+197 SDGGSI
-204 NYQSVSGNTGG
+204 NHQSSGNTSSG
-215 SSITSRNNPYAS
+215 SITSRNNPYAS

-233 SGGNAVSD
+233 NGSNAITDTNNSGG
-241 SVSDS
+241 S
-246 SDSSDSSSSSS
+246 SDSE
-257 SSTTT
+257 SST
-262 STPDYSSYTSA
+262 SINTPDYSSYTTD

-282 VPVTLMTGIDSS
+282 VPVTLITGIDSS

-305 NVYDSITGSSILI
+305 DVYDSITGSSILI

-333 NAGRVSVKFTRIM
+333 NAGRVSIKFTRIM
-346 FPDGNSVALNNS
+346 FPNGNSVALNNS
-358 LGVDAMGFDGVKDL
+358 LGVDAMGFGGVKDL

-394 GSSSD
+394 GSASD
-399 GSGSDSR
+399 GSGTDNR

-415 AISNVLNTG
+415 AISNMLNTG
-424 NEIVKKKLEVGTTAI
+424 NEIVKKKLEVGATAI

-454 ALEPYYGE
+454 ALDPYYGE

>member
-1 MSIRDLFNKVKVLG
+1 MSIRDMFNKILG
-15 KREPEE
+15 KREPDE

-28 TEAELGDTSHNEHK
+28 IEAELGDTSRNEHK

-100 DSGNNKTNSNQSSSS
+100 DSGNKTNSNQASSS

-146 KLDAASKKKPGAPG
+146 KLDAASKKKTGAPG
-160 SGNTVGTQSVPQ
+160 YSNVAGTQTVPQ

-197 SSGGGSS
+197 SSGGSS

-246 SDSSDSSSSSS
+246 SDSSDSSSS
-257 SSTTT
+257 TTT

-282 VPVTLMTGIDSS
+282 VPVTLITGIDSS

-358 LGVDAMGFDGVKDL
+358 LGVDAMGFGGVKDL

-399 GSGSDSR
+399 GSGTDNR

-424 NEIVKKKLEVGTTAI
+424 NEIVKKKLEVGATAI

-454 ALEPYYGE
+454 ALDPYYGE

>member
-1 MSIRDLFNKVKVLG
+1 MSIRDMFNKVLG
-15 KREPEE
+15 KREPDE

-28 TEAELGDTSHNEHK
+28 TEAELGDASRNEHK
-42 PDEEQLNDTESFD
+42 PDEEQLNNTESFD

-100 DSGNNKTNSNQSSSS
+100 DGGNKPNPNQSSSS
-115 VGVNSANGGSVA
+115 VGISANGGSVA

-133 DSYASMGQYDNEK
+133 DSYASMGQYDHEK
-146 KLDAASKKKPGAPG
+146 KIDAATKNKSG
-160 SGNTVGTQSVPQ
+160 SHNSNANIGTQSVPQ
-172 ASGNNTVRQV
+172 ASGNNSVRQV
-182 PNRVGTGSYNASAPV
+182 PNRVSTSSYNASSPV
-197 SSGGGSS
+197 SDGGSI
-204 NYQSVSGNTGG
+204 NHQSSGNTSSG
-215 SSITSRNNPYAS
+215 SITSRNNPYAS

-233 SGGNAVSD
+233 NGSNAITDTNNSGG
-241 SVSDS
+241 S
-246 SDSSDSSSSSS
+246 SDSE
-257 SSTTT
+257 SST
-262 STPDYSSYTSA
+262 SINTPDYSSYTTD

-282 VPVTLMTGIDSS
+282 VPVTLITGIDSS

-305 NVYDSITGSSILI
+305 DVYDSITGSSILI

-333 NAGRVSVKFTRIM
+333 NAGRVSIKFTRIM
-346 FPDGNSVALNNS
+346 FPDGNSVSLNNS
-358 LGVDAMGFDGVKDL
+358 LGVDAMGFGGVKDL

-394 GSSSD
+394 GSASD
-399 GSGSDSR
+399 GSGTDNR

-415 AISNVLNTG
+415 AISNMLNTG
-424 NEIVKKKLEVGTTAI
+424 NEIVKKKLEVGATAI

-454 ALEPYYGE
+454 ALDPYYGE

>member
-1 MSIRDLFNKVKVLG
+1 MSIRDMFNKVLG
-15 KREPEE
+15 KREPDE

-28 TEAELGDTSHNEHK
+28 TESEFGDSSRNEHK
-42 PDEEQLNDTESFD
+42 PDEEQSDNTERMD

-100 DSGNNKTNSNQSSSS
+100 DGGNKPNPNQSSSS
-115 VGVNSANGGSVA
+115 VGISANGGSVA

-146 KLDAASKKKPGAPG
+146 KLDAASKNKPGAPG
-160 SGNTVGTQSVPQ
+160 SVNTIGTQSVPQ

-182 PNRVGTGSYNASAPV
+182 PNRVGTSSYNASAPT
-197 SSGGGSS
+197 GGSS
-204 NYQSVSGNTGG
+204 PNYQSGNVSG

-233 SGGNAVSD
+233 SGGNAITD
-241 SVSDS
+241 STSGDAS
-246 SDSSDSSSSSS
+246 SDSGSSI
-257 SSTTT
+257 STN
-262 STPDYSSYTSA
+262 TPDYSSYTTA

-282 VPVTLMTGIDSS
+282 VPVTLITGIDSS

-358 LGVDAMGFDGVKDL
+358 LGVDSMGFGGVKDL

-399 GSGSDSR
+399 GSGTDNR

-415 AISNVLNTG
+415 AISNMLNSG
-424 NEIVKKKLEVGTTAI
+424 NEIVKKKLEVGATAI

>member
-1 MSIRDLFNKVKVLG
+1 MSIRDMFNKVLG
-15 KREPEE
+15 KREPDEYTE
-21 FTNFDSE
+21 FDSE
-28 TEAELGDTSHNEHK
+28 TESEFGDSSRNEHK
-42 PDEEQLNDTESFD
+42 PDEEQSDNTERMD

-100 DSGNNKTNSNQSSSS
+100 DGGNKPNPNQSSFS
-115 VGVNSANGGSVA
+115 VGISANGGSVA

-146 KLDAASKKKPGAPG
+146 KLDAASKNKPGAPG
-160 SGNTVGTQSVPQ
+160 SVNTVGTQSVPQ

-182 PNRVGTGSYNASAPV
+182 PNRVGTGSYNASAPT
-197 SSGGGSS
+197 GGSS
-204 NYQSVSGNTGG
+204 PNYQSGNVSGG
-215 SSITSRNNPYAS
+215 SITSRNNPYAS

-233 SGGNAVSD
+233 SGGNAITDSTSGDANSD
-241 SVSDS
+241 SGS
-246 SDSSDSSSSSS
+246 SI
-257 SSTTT
+257 STN
-262 STPDYSSYTSA
+262 TPDYSSYTTA

-282 VPVTLMTGIDSS
+282 VPVTLITGIDSS

-358 LGVDAMGFDGVKDL
+358 LGVDAMGFGGVKDL

-377 GKAVGASF
+377 GKSVGASF

-399 GSGSDSR
+399 GSGTDNR

-415 AISNVLNTG
+415 AISNMLNTG
-424 NEIVKKKLEVGTTAI
+424 NEIVKKKLEVGATAI